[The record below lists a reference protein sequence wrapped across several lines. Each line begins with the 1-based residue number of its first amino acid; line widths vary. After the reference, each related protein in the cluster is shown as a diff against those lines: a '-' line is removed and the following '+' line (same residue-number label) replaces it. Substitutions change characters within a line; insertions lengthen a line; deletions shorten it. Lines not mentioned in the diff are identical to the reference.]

1 MSLKCKSFCIVMA
14 LVMVMLGFVTA
25 QASPSDNMQFV
36 IEKIRADKKLFIAD
50 NMQLTKDEAKA
61 FWPIYEQYQHELF
74 LLRARTK
81 KLIEDY
87 AEAYDDMDNKTAK
100 MLLDEYVTIEDLKLK
115 LRSVY
120 LPKFRAVL
128 SDIKVVRYYQLENKI
143 NTALMYEIGARVPL
157 INSTK

>member
-1 MSLKCKSFCIVMA
+1 MNLKCKSFCIVMA
-14 LVMVMLGFVTA
+14 LVMVLSSFVMA
-25 QASPSDNMQFV
+25 QTSPSDNMQFV
-36 IEKIRADKKLFIAD
+36 IEKIRADKKLLIAE
-50 NMQLTKDEAKA
+50 NMQLTEDEAKA
-61 FWPIYEQYQHELF
+61 FWPNYENYQHELF

-143 NTALMYEIGARVPL
+143 NTALMYEIGAQVPL
-157 INSTK
+157 IKGPK